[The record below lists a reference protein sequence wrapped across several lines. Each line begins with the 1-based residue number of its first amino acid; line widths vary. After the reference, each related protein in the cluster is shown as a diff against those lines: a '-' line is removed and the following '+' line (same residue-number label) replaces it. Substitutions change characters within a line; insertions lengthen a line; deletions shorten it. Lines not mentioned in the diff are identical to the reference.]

1 MKSGEIIRILC
12 VDDEVNVLRA
22 LERLFLDEDY
32 EIHTAPSGEEGIAL
46 LQQLDPIHVV
56 ISDYLMPRMNGVD
69 FLRRVYLRWPE
80 TIRIV
85 LSGYADTASIVSA
98 INEGHIYKFVPK
110 PWNDDELKI
119 TIGNAIDLYFLQ
131 QRNREL
137 LDELRETNEELAII
151 NSNLERLV
159 AEQTSELRL
168 QNKVLSI
175 AHNILDAM
183 PVCVLGVDNDDM
195 IVQGNEKCREILALD
210 QDHLIGQDRHHSL
223 PQGFNAFM
231 DQVRNNGRQ
240 TFSDRLRIDGNKLIV
255 KGTYIK
261 REDQE
266 GIIVV
271 FDEDHTDD

>member
-1 MKSGEIIRILC
+1 MNITEPIRILC

-22 LERLFLDEDY
+22 LERLFLDEEY
-32 EIHTAPSGEEGIAL
+32 EIHTASSGAEGIAL
-46 LQQLDPIHVV
+46 LENVSPIHVV
-56 ISDYLMPRMNGVD
+56 ISDYRMPRMNGVD
-69 FLRRVYLRWPE
+69 FLRQVYQRWPE

-85 LSGYADTASIVSA
+85 LSGYADTASVVSA

-110 PWNDDELKI
+110 PWNDDELKV
-119 TIGNAIDLYFLQ
+119 TIGNAINLYFLQ

-137 LDELRETNEELAII
+137 LDRLQETNEELAII

-168 QNKVLSI
+168 QNRVLSI

-195 IVQGNEKCREILALD
+195 IVQGNEKCREMLGVD
-210 QDHLIGQDRHHSL
+210 QDHLIGQDRHHCL
-223 PQGFNAFM
+223 PRDFNAFL
-231 DQVRNNGRQ
+231 DQVRNNGRK
-240 TFSDRLRIDGNKLIV
+240 TFSDRIQIDGKKLMV
-255 KGTYIK
+255 KGTHIK
-261 REDQE
+261 RDEQE

>member
-1 MKSGEIIRILC
+1 MNITEPIRILC

-22 LERLFLDEDY
+22 LERLFLDEEY
-32 EIHTAPSGEEGIAL
+32 EIHTASSGAEGIAL
-46 LQQLDPIHVV
+46 LENVSPIHVV
-56 ISDYLMPRMNGVD
+56 ISDYRMPRMNGVD
-69 FLRRVYLRWPE
+69 FLRQVYLQWPE

-85 LSGYADTASIVSA
+85 LSGYADTASVVSA

-110 PWNDDELKI
+110 PWNDDELKV
-119 TIGNAIDLYFLQ
+119 TIGNAINLYFLQ

-137 LDELRETNEELAII
+137 LDQLQETNEELAII

-168 QNKVLSI
+168 QNRVLSI

-195 IVQGNEKCREILALD
+195 IVQGNEKCREMLGVD
-210 QDHLIGQDRHHSL
+210 QDHLIGQDRRHSL
-223 PQGFNAFM
+223 PRDFNTFL
-231 DQVRNNGRQ
+231 DQVRSSGRQ
-240 TFSDRLRIDGNKLIV
+240 TFSDRIQIDGKKLMV

-261 REDQE
+261 RDEQE

-271 FDEDHTDD
+271 FDEDHADG